1 MVKAPLAPPGGAML
15 VDLTSESRAPFAASK
30 LWEQDPALIVKQA
43 FEALGV
49 KMSAVVKEDLP
60 GEDGKPGEIAA
71 FREGFWPDLPVYMD
85 ERLAFYEAIAGAANT
100 KRVPKTVE
108 GNLTGE
114 GFVHGGCYVV
124 RGKTG
129 DVVLAHHEAEI
140 GDHPAKGE
148 LLAACRKAA
157 GMD

>member
-15 VDLTSESRAPFAASK
+15 ICRAEVKRVYA
-30 LWEQDPALIVKQA
+30 QKQA

-85 ERLAFYEAIAGAANT
+85 ERLAFYEAIAGGAT
-100 KRVPKTVE
+100 KRRSRPSS
-108 GNLTGE
+108 
-114 GFVHGGCYVV
+114 
-124 RGKTG
+124 
-129 DVVLAHHEAEI
+129 
-140 GDHPAKGE
+140 
-148 LLAACRKAA
+148 
-157 GMD
+157 